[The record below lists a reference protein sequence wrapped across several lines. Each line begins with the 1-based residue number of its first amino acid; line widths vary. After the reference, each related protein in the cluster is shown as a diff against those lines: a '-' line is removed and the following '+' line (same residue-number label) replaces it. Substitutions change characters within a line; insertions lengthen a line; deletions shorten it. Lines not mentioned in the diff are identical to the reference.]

1 MISFASLFVGFVLGI
16 VNVEILAAGGVER
29 IDLLLDGQ
37 RVAELREP
45 FTAELDLGCEP
56 APRELVAVAYD
67 GQGKELDRVRQWI
80 NRPRATADASLILES
95 GAGGRGRRARLAW
108 RALEGEV
115 PVDVEVTFDG
125 RVIRTSDPARI
136 ELPAHDPAEVHFL
149 RAVARFGKGAT
160 AAAELVFGG
169 TRRAETS
176 SELTAVAVELEDRV
190 VLPAVG
196 DLGGWFETRGGEA
209 LEVVAVE
216 DGGTD
221 LVFVKEGSAGPLLY
235 RDYGMRS
242 RKAGRGGDAAGP
254 TDTGL
259 RFRVVE
265 PAGRVSRQTGML
277 VNVFPSSPWRS
288 RGVGSS
294 AGVATIVSARGA
306 PDEWGENQRIA
317 DAVAVAALAA
327 AEANRKRAVVL
338 LLGPEAK
345 DGSLRSPE
353 EVARFAGRLGVPL
366 RVWSV
371 GDFPSPEAKSWVSGT
386 LVNPRTTLDR
396 AVRGLLE
403 VVERQRIVWLEGAHL
418 PQDVALGPLARG
430 IRLAR

>member
-16 VNVEILAAGGVER
+16 VNVELLASGEVER
-29 IDLLLDGQ
+29 IELLLDGQ

-45 FTAELDLGCEP
+45 FSVELDLGCEP

-67 GQGKELDRVRQWI
+67 GQGRELDRVRQWI
-80 NRPRATADASLILES
+80 NRPRATADASLLLET
-95 GAGGRGRRARLAW
+95 GAGGAGRYARLAW

-115 PVDVEVTFDG
+115 PVDVEATVDG
-125 RVIRTSDPARI
+125 RAIRPSDPARI
-136 ELPAHDPAEVHFL
+136 ELPAYDPAAVHLL
-149 RAVARFGKGAT
+149 RAVARFEKGAT

-169 TRRAETS
+169 SRRAEAST
-176 SELTAVAVELEDRV
+176 ELTAVVIELEEGAS
-190 VLPAVG
+190 LPVAG
-196 DLGGWFETRGGEA
+196 DLAGWFETRGGEA
-209 LEVVAVE
+209 LEVAAVE

-221 LVFVKEGSAGPLLY
+221 LVFVKEGSAGSLLH
-235 RDYGMRS
+235 REHGMWPRNG
-242 RKAGRGGDAAGP
+242 RRGEDAGEP
-254 TDTGL
+254 TEPGL

-265 PAGRVSRQTGML
+265 TFGRVSRQSGML
-277 VNVFPSSPWRS
+277 VNVFPSSSWRS

-294 AGVATIVSARGA
+294 ASVATIVSARGTSGG
-306 PDEWGENQRIA
+306 WGENERIA

-353 EVARFAGRLGVPL
+353 EVTRFAGRLGVPL

-371 GDFPSPEAKSWVSGT
+371 GDFPSPEAKGWGSRT
-386 LVNPRTTLDR
+386 LVNARANLDR

-403 VVERQRIVWLEGAHL
+403 AVERQRIVWLEGARL
-418 PQDVALGPLARG
+418 PQDVALGPLAKG